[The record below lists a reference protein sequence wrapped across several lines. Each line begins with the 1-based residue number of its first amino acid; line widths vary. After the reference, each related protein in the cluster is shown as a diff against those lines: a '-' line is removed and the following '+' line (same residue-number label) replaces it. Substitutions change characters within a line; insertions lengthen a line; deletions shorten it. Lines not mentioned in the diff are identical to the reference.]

1 MLAQDKLKI
10 QELMVGLDRQKEEA
24 IWRTFQGVSK
34 HFSEVFQELVP
45 FGEGSLI
52 MVKAADSF
60 LTESSVEEFIRE
72 EKVSQGSYHGP
83 SIDEFLGVRVK
94 VSFSDAIQQF
104 EMHQLSGGQKA
115 LVALAI
121 IFAIQ
126 RFVETCLRPLNREC
140 SRCDPA
146 PFYLF
151 DEIDQALDANHR
163 LAVARLIQKQA
174 ISKDNPTQ
182 FITSTFRPELVSVAN
197 KCYGLVLENRSSR
210 IYPLPKVL
218 NLRVRKC

>member
-1 MLAQDKLKI
+1 LDQYINFNQQREQFVERFQLLAQDKLKI
-10 QELMVGLDRQKEEA
+10 QELMDGLDRQKEEA

-34 HFSEVFQELVP
+34 HFSEVFRELVP

-52 MVKAADSF
+52 MVKAADS
-60 LTESSVEEFIRE
+60 LTESSVEEFFRE

-126 RFVETCLRPLNREC
+126 RFVHLTFCPVLGTNA
-140 SRCDPA
+140 D
-146 PFYLF
+146 
-151 DEIDQALDANHR
+151 DVTDATLLHFIF
-163 LAVARLIQKQA
+163 LMKLIKLWMQ
-174 ISKDNPTQ
+174 I
-182 FITSTFRPELVSVAN
+182 IGWLLLV
-197 KCYGLVLENRSSR
+197 
-210 IYPLPKVL
+210 
-218 NLRVRKC
+218 